1 MMIKSGD
8 LISLNQKPGSTY
20 QVVNL
25 DDSSDRVWVRRWPL
39 DAHRSPTFAVQSA
52 EIRPALSEVTR

>member
-1 MMIKSGD
+1 MNIKPGD
-8 LISLNQKPGSTY
+8 LISLSQKSGATY

-25 DDSSDRVWVRRWPL
+25 DDCSDCVWVRRWPL

-52 EIRPALSEVTR
+52 EIRPILSEVTR